1 MKRNRFNTGGN
12 TEKIVSPKKNT
23 NITSKAEKPISPK
36 KNTNITSKAEKPIS
50 PKKITIK
57 SEKPISPKKI
67 DIDYN
72 DYMYMGTKG
81 TMVLDE
87 KAYQEAIDKAKTKV
101 KNKSK

>member
-23 NITSKAEKPISPK
+23 NITSKA
-36 KNTNITSKAEKPIS
+36 
-50 PKKITIK
+50 
-57 SEKPISPKKI
+57 EKPISPKKI

>member
-12 TEKIVSPKKNT
+12 TEKIV
-23 NITSKAEKPISPK
+23 SPK

-72 DYMYMGTKG
+72 DYMYMGKKG

-87 KAYQEAIDKAKTKV
+87 KAYQEAIDKAKIKV